1 MLNTGGWRHM
11 DTIWSLT
18 AYVPMPHQ
26 RTKTKVCFG
35 LYEFVA
41 AMYAAAAALVAASRS
56 ARTQRG
62 WP

>member
-11 DTIWSLT
+11 DTIWSLC
-18 AYVPMPHQ
+18 ANAAPAG
-26 RTKTKVCFG
+26 TKTKVCFG